1 LTTGAVTQLTG
12 KYDQISHTARR
23 PAFMRRTKALKRPK
37 KARNTPFSQGNID
50 NFQQTAHFVWA
61 MSMNVTPQ
69 EIKSAPPATVAAM
82 ASKLRAAGLRP
93 TRQRV
98 AIACLLLD
106 GRHRHVTAESLT
118 AEINASGMRVAG
130 GTVYNTLNQFTDA
143 GFLRRVTVH
152 NEFSLFDTNTA
163 HHHHFYDAADDR
175 LIDIPSDDVV
185 LSRLPQAPA
194 DHDITG
200 VDVIIHVT
208 KK

>member
-1 LTTGAVTQLTG
+1 MTRLAMLPDDLPLCVAQ
-12 KYDQISHTARR
+12 
-23 PAFMRRTKALKRPK
+23 KALNRPK
-37 KARNTPFSQGNID
+37 KARNTPASQGNID
-50 NFQQTAHFVWA
+50 NFSQTAHFVGA
-61 MSMNVTPQ
+61 MSKSVLPQ
-69 EIKSAPPATVAAM
+69 KMKSAPSAIVTAM
-82 ASKLRAAGLRP
+82 ALKLRAAGLRP

-118 AEINASGMRVAG
+118 TEINASGMHVAG

-152 NEFSLFDTNTA
+152 NEYSLFDTNIA
-163 HHHHFYDAADDR
+163 HHHHFYDAASDR

-194 DHDITG
+194 GHDISG
-200 VDVIIHVT
+200 VDVIIHVS

>member
-1 LTTGAVTQLTG
+1 MRQTLCLCAVH
-12 KYDQISHTARR
+12 KSI
-23 PAFMRRTKALKRPK
+23 KRIK
-37 KARNTPFSQGNID
+37 EARNTPDSQGNID
-50 NFQQTAHFVWA
+50 NFWQTAHFVVA
-61 MSMNVTPQ
+61 MSTNVPP
-69 EIKSAPPATVAAM
+69 EENNPPAPATVVAM
-82 ASKLRAAGLRP
+82 ASKLRVAGLRP

-118 AEINASGMRVAG
+118 AEINAIGLHVAG
-130 GTVYNTLNQFTDA
+130 GTVYNTLNQFTNA

-152 NEFSLFDTNTA
+152 NEYSLFDTNTA

-175 LIDIPSDDVV
+175 LIDIPSDHVV
-185 LSRLPQAPA
+185 LSRLPQAPD